1 MRRSRRHLR
10 AAAVVLAVAV
20 MIAIAASASP
30 AWAKRPKHHSGTG
43 GFPSDIA
50 QIGTLLALGQA
61 RAWYGHVA
69 TVDLPHDSFTINTTS
84 GQTKTFRITGKTG
97 FVGIP
102 GGASGLSAGE
112 HVEVVV
118 LGKAI
123 DAFAVKRLKH

>member
-1 MRRSRRHLR
+1 MAVSRRLLR
-10 AAAVVLAVAV
+10 AAAIVLAVTALV
-20 MIAIAASASP
+20 ATSASP
-30 AWAKRPKHHSGTG
+30 AWAKRPKPHSGTG
-43 GFPSDIA
+43 GVPSDITQLGA
-50 QIGTLLALGQA
+50 LLALGQA
-61 RAWYGHVA
+61 RAWYGHVK
-69 TVDLPHDSFTINTTS
+69 TVNLPHDSFTIDTKS
-84 GQTKTFRITGKTG
+84 GTTKTFHITGKTG